1 MDNGFLE
8 KMITNNT
15 PGQSILVYFAIY
27 LYFLKKIILFE
38 EIYDHDQKCLCKN
51 VVFVNI
57 NSIVEVVF
65 YYTNLKFYR
74 QQVKRHE
81 IMSQFFL
88 SNPFITVFLVLGKTN
103 VRIFKDYLGRIE
115 LMIL

>member
-65 YYTNLKFYR
+65 YYTNLQFYR

-81 IMSQFFL
+81 IMSQFFYRTHL
-88 SNPFITVFLVLGKTN
+88 SLYFPALEKQT
-103 VRIFKDYLGRIE
+103 
-115 LMIL
+115 

>member
-65 YYTNLKFYR
+65 YYTN
-74 QQVKRHE
+74 HE
-81 IMSQFFL
+81 IMSHFFYQIHVSL
-88 SNPFITVFLVLGKTN
+88 YFPALEKQT
-103 VRIFKDYLGRIE
+103 
-115 LMIL
+115 

>member
-27 LYFLKKIILFE
+27 LYFLNKIILFE

-65 YYTNLKFYR
+65 YYTNLQFYR

-81 IMSQFFL
+81 IISHFFFIEPINPCISRPWKNKRENFQRL
-88 SNPFITVFLVLGKTN
+88 SRSN
-103 VRIFKDYLGRIE
+103 
-115 LMIL
+115 